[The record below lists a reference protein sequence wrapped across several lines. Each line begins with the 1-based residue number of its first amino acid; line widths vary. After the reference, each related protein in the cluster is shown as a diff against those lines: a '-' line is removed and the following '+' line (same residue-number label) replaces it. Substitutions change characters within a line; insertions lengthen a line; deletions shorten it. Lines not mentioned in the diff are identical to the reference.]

1 LQERETTI
9 SQVKWKKMS
18 GAEVLEE
25 KDWAGKYI
33 PIIPMYGD
41 EINVNGKKY
50 LLSLI
55 RDGKDIQKMYNYWS
69 TSATETVALAPKVP
83 YIVAAKQIEGYET
96 EWTDGPR
103 KNRPYMRYKHIPG
116 MQKPSREPQV
126 QIPTGMMSM
135 LQTTAFEL
143 EDQLGQ
149 YEASK
154 GAPSNERSGL
164 AIQRR
169 IEQSDKGTF
178 TFVDNESRAI
188 IYAGRQLVDLIPKI
202 YDTQRALHIQGEDGS
217 DKIVNVNVNT
227 GRLRQDGTPEILN
240 DLTVG
245 KYDLVATVGVG
256 FSSRRQEMLDGMK
269 ETMQYAPAIAPVLAK
284 FLFKYSDWPG
294 AQEVSK
300 AIEKFIGQQPEDGQ
314 QPNNAEVGGESGSVY
329 SES

>member
-1 LQERETTI
+1 
-9 SQVKWKKMS
+9 
-18 GAEVLEE
+18 
-25 KDWAGKYI
+25 
-33 PIIPMYGD
+33 
-41 EINVNGKKY
+41 
-50 LLSLI
+50 
-55 RDGKDIQKMYNYWS
+55 
-69 TSATETVALAPKVP
+69 
-83 YIVAAKQIEGYET
+83 
-96 EWTDGPR
+96 
-103 KNRPYMRYKHIPG
+103 
-116 MQKPSREPQV
+116 
-126 QIPTGMMSM
+126 
-135 LQTTAFEL
+135 
-143 EDQLGQ
+143 
-149 YEASK
+149 
-154 GAPSNERSGL
+154 
-164 AIQRR
+164 
-169 IEQSDKGTF
+169 
-178 TFVDNESRAI
+178 
-188 IYAGRQLVDLIPKI
+188 LVDLIPKI